1 MTDRKIIDGETR
13 DLTLEEQHQLLA
25 ELLYV
30 RRLRDNA
37 DVSGRNGGKFGAG
50 VYLGQELGKIRELI
64 HLADKPRRALR
75 EEFEKDMEPGGFY
88 HSYVANVA
96 CAIYDCNEIPTG
108 KDLTMEDC
116 TKLAHAVLKRI
127 FWD

>member
-1 MTDRKIIDGETR
+1 MMDKADIDLIPFAKNVMREAF
-13 DLTLEEQHQLLA
+13 EE
-25 ELLYV
+25 
-30 RRLRDNA
+30 
-37 DVSGRNGGKFGAG
+37 
-50 VYLGQELGKIRELI
+50 
-64 HLADKPRRALR
+64 
-75 EEFEKDMEPGGFY
+75 DMEDGSFY
-88 HSYVANVA
+88 HGYVANVA